1 MKNNLVKETKWS
13 SNSIISKLEN
23 NRSTL
28 MLVDFSDNSL
38 IALDNKAFKLLINH
52 YKKKKQINNIEV
64 T

>member
-1 MKNNLVKETKWS
+1 MKNNLVKETKGS

-38 IALDNKAFKLLINH
+38 IALDNKAFKLLIKH

>member
-1 MKNNLVKETKWS
+1 MKNNLVKETKGS
-13 SNSIISKLEN
+13 NNSIISKLEN

-38 IALDNKAFKLLINH
+38 IALDNKAFKLLINY